1 MITDNESSTVLIVDD
16 DRLMRL
22 GMRKLLTKAG
32 YKVVGTAADGIEA
45 VEKAENLQPNIILM
59 DLVLP
64 RVHGVSAIEK
74 IAHLVPRSNIII
86 LTGLY
91 TQSIVN
97 EALEAGAKDYIFKP
111 FEYIPKPILN
121 DFSLYTP
128 V

>member
-1 MITDNESSTVLIVDD
+1 MIADNESNTVLIVDD

-32 YKVVGTAADGIEA
+32 YRVVGTAADGIEA
-45 VEKAENLQPNIILM
+45 VRKAENLQPNIILM
-59 DLVLP
+59 DLVMP

-91 TQSIVN
+91 TKSILN

-111 FEYIPKPILN
+111 FEISDLLTMIQKN
-121 DFSLYTP
+121 CN
-128 V
+128 

>member
-45 VEKAENLQPNIILM
+45 VKKAEDLQPNIILM

-111 FEYIPKPILN
+111 FELSDLLTMIQKN
-121 DFSLYTP
+121 CN
-128 V
+128 